1 MELITID
8 VSEGKYTS
16 AKQARKD
23 GQIPMVCYA
32 KEMEP
37 RHFTVDYQTFRRAY
51 IKGGKSAIIS
61 FKVESGED
69 QDVLVQD
76 VQYEPISD
84 DILHVDVKAITKGQ
98 KISTDIPLVFVGESK
113 AVKEDGGTLMTSKDS
128 ISIECLPKDL
138 PHEIE
143 VDISSLEDFHTSIT
157 VGDIKVAASIT
168 ILDAEDVGIATVAAP
183 REEEEETTTSAEAEG
198 GEAGAEGG
206 GEKAEEEAGAKE
218 GEKAAE

>member
-8 VSEGKYTS
+8 VAEGKYTS
-16 AKQARKD
+16 AKEARNE
-23 GQIPMVCYA
+23 GEIPMVCYA

-61 FKVESGED
+61 LKVEGGED
-69 QDVLVQD
+69 QDVLVQE

-84 DILHVDVKAITKGQ
+84 DILHVDLKAITKGQ

-113 AVKEDGGTLMTSKDS
+113 AVKEDGGTLMTSKDTV
-128 ISIECLPKDL
+128 SIECLPKDL

-143 VDISSLEDFHTSIT
+143 VDISSLVDFHTSLT
-157 VGDIKVAASIT
+157 VADINVPETIT
-168 ILDAEDVGIATVAAP
+168 ILDAEDIGIATVAAP
-183 REEEEETTTSAEAEG
+183 RAEEEEPVAAEGEAEG
-198 GEAGAEGG
+198 EAAAEGEGG
-206 GEKAEEEAGAKE
+206 GEGEAAAEGE